1 MLKQVLMHHY
11 LREKIKKV
19 SELMKDELDGKIMK
33 KRFVGL
39 RAKNNIYW
47 YWSNEDAGIDAGIED
62 KKAKCT
68 KNVP

>member
-1 MLKQVLMHHY
+1 MLKQVLMLHY

-47 YWSNEDAGIDAGIED
+47 Y
-62 KKAKCT
+62 
-68 KNVP
+68 